1 MHLMVLGASRLE
13 KYTSRRIRKLCLN
26 APDGAGCFPTSA
38 CCPLSRL
45 GKRAPDRHWPKSALG
60 PGRTSPIKADF
71 AQFSQGSPP
80 TDLLGLRA
88 TRCRRG
94 HADPGAVPCSS
105 NTSVQTRATNREALA
120 RRPPGGRRRASSQD
134 WAPQVLPVSEATS
147 VLPQGP
153 WWPGWWVW
161 PAWRGCY
168 RRDRVVSMESA
179 SLTRRPRVRVT
190 EVMGSEPIA
199 WNSLSVKLPA
209 GA

>member
-1 MHLMVLGASRLE
+1 MFFRYQRA
-13 KYTSRRIRKLCLN
+13 
-26 APDGAGCFPTSA
+26 GAGHEP
-38 CCPLSRL
+38 
-45 GKRAPDRHWPKSALG
+45 
-60 PGRTSPIKADF
+60 
-71 AQFSQGSPP
+71 GSP
-80 TDLLGLRA
+80 G
-88 TRCRRG
+88 
-94 HADPGAVPCSS
+94 SS
-105 NTSVQTRATNREALA
+105 AAGWAE
-120 RRPPGGRRRASSQD
+120 RASAQD
-134 WAPQVLPVSEATS
+134 WVPQSFPLGEATT

-190 EVMGSEPIA
+190 DVIGSEAIA